1 MRLIVKRTS
10 FLQVSAVLILLIM
23 TNACGM
29 YPQKSA
35 LESADLPKTIVVLPV
50 ETLSH
55 EEATQP
61 HQGKNRLEEGADV
74 LTRLFSEYFSE
85 NESVVVISES
95 RKEAVIGEHSGNQ
108 TALARIAGKQ
118 LGGDA
123 VLICT
128 INRYIEREG
137 ANYSVIRPASV
148 DFTYK
153 LVSVESGQVLCSGIF
168 DETQQSLF
176 ADIFSFAGSIQRG
189 LKWITAEALAREGIK
204 KKFNT
209 CPHLKN

>member
-1 MRLIVKRTS
+1 MRRIVRRIS
-10 FLQVSAVLILLIM
+10 FLQVLAALILFFI

-29 YPQKSA
+29 YSQKGEPQDA
-35 LESADLPKTIVVLPV
+35 ELPQTIVVLPV
-50 ETLSH
+50 ETLAH
-55 EEATQP
+55 EEATQQN
-61 HQGKNRLEEGADV
+61 QGKNRLEEGADV
-74 LTRLFSEYFSE
+74 LNRLFSEYFSE

-95 RKEAVIGEHSGNQ
+95 RKEALIGDHSGNQ
-108 TALARIAGKQ
+108 AALARIAGKQ

-137 ANYSVIRPASV
+137 TNYSAIRPASV
-148 DFTYK
+148 DFIYK
-153 LVSVESGQVLCSGIF
+153 LISVESGQTLCSGIF

-176 ADIFSFAGSIQRG
+176 ADIFSFTGSIQRG

-204 KKFNT
+204 KKFKD
-209 CPHLKN
+209 CPYLKN